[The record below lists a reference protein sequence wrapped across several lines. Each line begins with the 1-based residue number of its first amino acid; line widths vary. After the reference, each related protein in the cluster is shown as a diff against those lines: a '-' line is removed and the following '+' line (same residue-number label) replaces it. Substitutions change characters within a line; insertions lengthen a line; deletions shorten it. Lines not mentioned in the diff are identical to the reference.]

1 MINPNEKDKKLDLIK
16 KNFNHARHIE
26 NERLQFA
33 QMYGAIV
40 AGSFA
45 LSSKGDISIQL
56 YDILLILL
64 YIVGLFGF
72 ILTIKLSYE
81 FANHMEKNHQLAL
94 TDETINNYL
103 TRPLDTGIFK
113 VLKAKY
119 IFFGFYIGICD
130 YLLYLVSNVFLNQYW
145 YIIVLLVTIIML
157 RVVLFADREFK
168 KHQNRYSKEYM

>member
-1 MINPNEKDKKLDLIK
+1 MSNPNEKDKKLDLIK
-16 KNFNHARHIE
+16 ENFNHARHIE

-33 QMYGAIV
+33 QIYGAIV

-45 LSSKGDISIQL
+45 LSSTGGISIQL
-56 YDILLILL
+56 YNILLILL

-103 TRPLDTGIFK
+103 ARPLDTGIFK

-119 IFFGFYIGICD
+119 MFFGFYIGISC
-130 YLLYLVSNVFLNQYW
+130 YLLYLILITYLPQHR
-145 YIIVLLVTIIML
+145 YIIILSAIIMII
-157 RVVLFADREFK
+157 VVLIAHKEFK
-168 KHQNRYSKEYM
+168 KYQNKYSTKQM

>member
-1 MINPNEKDKKLDLIK
+1 MSNPNEKDKKLDLIK
-16 KNFNHARHIE
+16 ENFNHARQIE

-33 QMYGAIV
+33 QIYGAVV

-45 LSSKGDISIQL
+45 LSSTGGISIQL
-56 YDILLILL
+56 YNILLILL
-64 YIVGLFGF
+64 YIAGLFGF

-103 TRPLDTGIFK
+103 ARPLDTGIFK

-119 IFFGFYIGICD
+119 MFFGFYIGICD
-130 YLLYLVSNVFLNQYW
+130 YLLYLVFNVFLNQFW
-145 YIIVLLVTIIML
+145 YIIVLVTIIML
-157 RVVLFADREFK
+157 TVVLFADREFK
-168 KHQNRYSKEYM
+168 KHRNRYSKEKM